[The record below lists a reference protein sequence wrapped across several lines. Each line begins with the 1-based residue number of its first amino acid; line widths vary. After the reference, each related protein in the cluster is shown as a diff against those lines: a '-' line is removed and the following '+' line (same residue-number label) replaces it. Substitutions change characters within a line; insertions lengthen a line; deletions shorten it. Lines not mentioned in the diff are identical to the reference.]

1 MEQLTI
7 RGSGVGAICLLGL
20 LFLSPPETLAQDRNA
35 NRAGAAA
42 RPAQAARPVSEAAQ
56 PVSNARPAADTADVS
71 ITARVTAREMKFE
84 VVPNPRVEF
93 PGTFERA
100 NVWEAVREN
109 FPNPVEPG
117 VTYRNI
123 GVTLTIT
130 TSLSEL
136 VRIVE
141 EAVGDLSTKKGAIK
155 IERPR
160 PPQPIAPVNRVRRL
174 RRGERR

>member
-1 MEQLTI
+1 MEQVTI
-7 RGSGVGAICLLGL
+7 RGSRVCAVCLLGL
-20 LFLSPPETLAQDRNA
+20 LLLSPLETLAQDRNA
-35 NRAGAAA
+35 NRSRAVATQSAPPASNSQAVAAGA
-42 RPAQAARPVSEAAQ
+42 
-56 PVSNARPAADTADVS
+56 ADVS

-130 TSLSEL
+130 TYFSEL
-136 VRIVE
+136 ERIVE
-141 EAVGDLSTKKGAIK
+141 ETVGDVSTRKGSIK

-160 PPQPIAPVNRVRRL
+160 RPEPVAPINRVRRSSGGQ
-174 RRGERR
+174 RR

>member
-1 MEQLTI
+1 MELLTI
-7 RGSGVGAICLLGL
+7 TGSRVCVVCLLWL
-20 LFLSPPETLAQDRNA
+20 LFLSPLEILAQNRNA
-35 NRAGAAA
+35 SRGQSEAQAP
-42 RPAQAARPVSEAAQ
+42 RPAQNAQAASP
-56 PVSNARPAADTADVS
+56 DTADVS

-123 GVTLTIT
+123 GVILTIT
-130 TSLSEL
+130 TVFSEL
-136 VRIVE
+136 ERIVE
-141 EAVGDLSTKKGAIK
+141 ETLGDVSTKRGAIR

-160 PPQPIAPVNRVRRL
+160 RPEPVAPVNRVRRPGG
-174 RRGERR
+174 GERR